1 MTRDAWLRAH
11 AYLEPIGR
19 FSAQV
24 GEAAAGIPAP
34 APSMPCWDEYAG
46 DLDEGIP
53 LLKSANTDVDLE
65 PGGAM
70 AVALVGRL
78 ASGPLTGKLGAETRA
93 LAAELASEP
102 RAPRLVADWL
112 LGEDVLAP
120 SSPGLLRY
128 LGWTAMARFLVP
140 VVGAFDAWRGEE
152 RWLRGN
158 CPTCGALP
166 AMAQLVGTDPG
177 RKRFLACGYC
187 GTRWRYG
194 RTGCPFCESDTQRLA
209 SVVVEG
215 EGMRIDS
222 CESCRGYLKTYDGQG
237 DEDLLLA
244 DWTSLHLD
252 LVAQDRGLRRLAASL
267 YELESAAAS

>member
-1 MTRDAWLRAH
+1 
-11 AYLEPIGR
+11 
-19 FSAQV
+19 
-24 GEAAAGIPAP
+24 
-34 APSMPCWDEYAG
+34 
-46 DLDEGIP
+46 
-53 LLKSANTDVDLE
+53 
-65 PGGAM
+65 M

-78 ASGPLTGKLGAETRA
+78 AGGPLTGKLGAETRA

>member
-1 MTRDAWLRAH
+1 
-11 AYLEPIGR
+11 
-19 FSAQV
+19 
-24 GEAAAGIPAP
+24 
-34 APSMPCWDEYAG
+34 
-46 DLDEGIP
+46 
-53 LLKSANTDVDLE
+53 
-65 PGGAM
+65 
-70 AVALVGRL
+70 
-78 ASGPLTGKLGAETRA
+78 
-93 LAAELASEP
+93 
-102 RAPRLVADWL
+102 
-112 LGEDVLAP
+112 
-120 SSPGLLRY
+120 
-128 LGWTAMARFLVP
+128 MARFLVP